1 MRTKIKINPKTG
13 VIYLPM
19 VLIEDGFKGV
29 VDMFGYGSVLVIIRP
44 GTDPDTIVDCL
55 VSVSN
60 DIKMAPSLMTSRNEG
75 EIRIVERPKQM

>member
-1 MRTKIKINPKTG
+1 MRTKIKINQKTG

-29 VDMFGYGSVLVIIRP
+29 VDMFGYGPVLVIIRP

-55 VSVSN
+55 MSVSK
-60 DIKMAPSLMTSRNEG
+60 DIKMAPSLMTSRTKG
-75 EIRIVERPKQM
+75 EIKIVKRQKQM